1 MKTIVLNYENRL
13 FLYME
18 LLFFTYE
25 NLYRAIIYTI
35 GHILVAMTCNRIIT
49 GASLDM
55 AAADAF
61 VEPIINGFW
70 FYFLLV
76 YLKKTFI
83 TKIESSNSTFISINQ
98 IGFLLAFFYTI
109 GHILIAMTCNRLLT
123 GAPLNLAA
131 IDAFIEPLVNG
142 FWFYLLFE
150 YFNKFSTYEVYGFL
164 ENIFLIGPA
173 FIPNPLLVVR
183 PLVEELFVAASLTS
197 QGPVGVGF
205 QDTNWAPSICF
216 P

>member
-1 MKTIVLNYENRL
+1 MKDYLRYDDVKIFKYENFYL
-13 FLYME
+13 
-18 LLFFTYE
+18 T
-25 NLYRAIIYTI
+25 AIYTI
-35 GHILVAMTCNRIIT
+35 GHIFVAMTCNRIIT

-76 YLKKTFI
+76 YLKKIFVNKVQSSKLTFVD
-83 TKIESSNSTFISINQ
+83 TYQ

-131 IDAFIEPLVNG
+131 IDAFVEPMVNG
-142 FWFYLLFE
+142 LWFYILFE
-150 YFNKFSTYEVYGFL
+150 
-164 ENIFLIGPA
+164 IFYKYKSKKIS
-173 FIPNPLLVVR
+173 I
-183 PLVEELFVAASLTS
+183 AATR
-197 QGPVGVGF
+197 
-205 QDTNWAPSICF
+205 
-216 P
+216 

>member
-1 MKTIVLNYENRL
+1 MKDYLRYDDVKIFKYENFYL
-13 FLYME
+13 
-18 LLFFTYE
+18 T
-25 NLYRAIIYTI
+25 AIYTI
-35 GHILVAMTCNRIIT
+35 GHIFVAMTCNRIIT

-76 YLKKTFI
+76 YLKKIFVNKIQSSKLTFVD
-83 TKIESSNSTFISINQ
+83 TYQ

-131 IDAFIEPLVNG
+131 IDAFVEPTVNG
-142 FWFYLLFE
+142 LWFYILFE
-150 YFNKFSTYEVYGFL
+150 
-164 ENIFLIGPA
+164 IFYKYKSKKIS
-173 FIPNPLLVVR
+173 I
-183 PLVEELFVAASLTS
+183 AASR
-197 QGPVGVGF
+197 
-205 QDTNWAPSICF
+205 
-216 P
+216 

>member
-1 MKTIVLNYENRL
+1 MKDYLKYDDIKI
-13 FLYME
+13 FK
-18 LLFFTYE
+18 YE
-25 NLYRAIIYTI
+25 NLYLAIIYTV
-35 GHILVAMTCNRIIT
+35 GHILIAMTCNRVIT

-76 YLKKTFI
+76 YLKKIFI
-83 TKIESSNSTFISINQ
+83 KKIESSESTFINVNQ
-98 IGFLLAFFYTI
+98 IGFLLAFIYTV

-131 IDAFIEPLVNG
+131 IDAFVEPIING

-150 YFNKFSTYEVYGFL
+150 IVNRSKAKKALST
-164 ENIFLIGPA
+164 
-173 FIPNPLLVVR
+173 
-183 PLVEELFVAASLTS
+183 AS
-197 QGPVGVGF
+197 
-205 QDTNWAPSICF
+205 
-216 P
+216 

>member
-1 MKTIVLNYENRL
+1 MKGYLRYDDVKIFKYENFYL
-13 FLYME
+13 
-18 LLFFTYE
+18 T
-25 NLYRAIIYTI
+25 AIYTI
-35 GHILVAMTCNRIIT
+35 GHIFVAMTCNRIIT

-76 YLKKTFI
+76 YLKKIFI
-83 TKIESSNSTFISINQ
+83 NKIQSSELVFVNTYQ

-131 IDAFIEPLVNG
+131 IDAFVEPIVNG
-142 FWFYLLFE
+142 LWFYILFE
-150 YFNKFSTYEVYGFL
+150 
-164 ENIFLIGPA
+164 IFYKYKSKKLS
-173 FIPNPLLVVR
+173 
-183 PLVEELFVAASLTS
+183 VAVSR
-197 QGPVGVGF
+197 
-205 QDTNWAPSICF
+205 
-216 P
+216 

>member
-1 MKTIVLNYENRL
+1 MKDYLKYDDIKV
-13 FLYME
+13 FK
-18 LLFFTYE
+18 YE
-25 NLYRAIIYTI
+25 NLYLAIIYTI
-35 GHILVAMTCNRIIT
+35 GHILIAMTCNRIIT

-76 YLKKTFI
+76 YLKKIFVK
-83 TKIESSNSTFISINQ
+83 KIESNDLTFINLNQ
-98 IGFLLAFFYTI
+98 IGFLLAFIYTV

-131 IDAFIEPLVNG
+131 IDAFVEPIING

-150 YFNKFSTYEVYGFL
+150 IVNKFKAKKALSTT
-164 ENIFLIGPA
+164 A
-173 FIPNPLLVVR
+173 
-183 PLVEELFVAASLTS
+183 
-197 QGPVGVGF
+197 
-205 QDTNWAPSICF
+205 
-216 P
+216 

>member
-1 MKTIVLNYENRL
+1 MKGYLRYDDVKIFKYENFYL
-13 FLYME
+13 
-18 LLFFTYE
+18 T
-25 NLYRAIIYTI
+25 AIYTI
-35 GHILVAMTCNRIIT
+35 GHIFVAMTCNRIIT

-76 YLKKTFI
+76 YLKKIFVN
-83 TKIESSNSTFISINQ
+83 KIQSSKLVFVNTYQ

-131 IDAFIEPLVNG
+131 IDAFVEPIVNG
-142 FWFYLLFE
+142 LWFYILFE
-150 YFNKFSTYEVYGFL
+150 
-164 ENIFLIGPA
+164 IFYKYKSKKIS
-173 FIPNPLLVVR
+173 I
-183 PLVEELFVAASLTS
+183 AATR
-197 QGPVGVGF
+197 
-205 QDTNWAPSICF
+205 
-216 P
+216 

>member
-1 MKTIVLNYENRL
+1 MKGYLRYDDVKIFKYENFYL
-13 FLYME
+13 
-18 LLFFTYE
+18 T
-25 NLYRAIIYTI
+25 AIYTI
-35 GHILVAMTCNRIIT
+35 GHIFVAMTCNRIIT

-76 YLKKTFI
+76 YLKKIFVN
-83 TKIESSNSTFISINQ
+83 KIQSSELVFVNTYQ

-131 IDAFIEPLVNG
+131 IDAFVEPIVNG
-142 FWFYLLFE
+142 LWFYILFE
-150 YFNKFSTYEVYGFL
+150 
-164 ENIFLIGPA
+164 IFYKYKSKKIS
-173 FIPNPLLVVR
+173 I
-183 PLVEELFVAASLTS
+183 AATR
-197 QGPVGVGF
+197 
-205 QDTNWAPSICF
+205 
-216 P
+216 